1 MVGLGNPGPRFDATR
16 HNVGFAVVEAA
27 ARRLGVRLRKP
38 LFARYRLGRTGGRPS
53 ERMVLAEPLTYM
65 NRSGT
70 VMPRLQA
77 RAQAGPAQT
86 LVICDNLD
94 LEPGRVRVKRGGG
107 TAGHRGLASI
117 VEVLGHGDFLR
128 LYIGV
133 GRPADGDVVAHVLG
147 VPPAEEAGLYE
158 EAVGRAVDAVLA
170 LRERPPQQV
179 MNETNRRSS

>member
-1 MVGLGNPGPRFDATR
+1 MVGLGNPGPRFDGTR

-38 LFARYRLGRTGGRPS
+38 LFARYRLGRTAGPPS

-77 RAQAGPAQT
+77 RAAPAET

-94 LEPGRVRVKRGGG
+94 LEPGRVRMKQGGG

-117 VEVLGHGDFLR
+117 VEALGHGDFLR

-147 VPPAEEAGLYE
+147 VPPDGEAALYK
-158 EAVGRAVDAVLA
+158 EAVRRAADAVLA